1 MKKNYLPK
9 FFESLPS
16 SRLELEEGGRLGSSH
31 TKVLGLEVTNIRS
44 TEILWNKI
52 EYILAIN
59 RFDVS
64 PFIPPSDK

>member
-16 SRLELEEGGRLGSSH
+16 SRLELEEGSSH